1 MKKDTR
7 TTALWGDLRIIWAIA
22 AKDITDAIKNKTVLT
37 IVLGMAMMM
46 LTVQAFPFLLKLSA
60 TPRAVVYDA
69 GKLLDGTSH
78 LISAMA
84 EEGTYRVIEVDSQQ
98 AMEDS
103 LADLNAEV
111 LGLVIPS
118 GFEQMLES
126 GAQGELEGYVVWARR
141 SAADKLAREMERY
154 LETLLQKPV
163 HVEAEGNLVYPPPE
177 GTGSQGM
184 IAAVLTLILT
194 TTGGFLVPYLIFE
207 EKQTHTMD
215 ALLVSPASAADITT
229 GKALAGIAYCLTAM
243 AVALAFNY
251 SNVVGWGVATLA
263 VLVGAFFA
271 VGVGLLIG
279 TVFETAQQ
287 AGAWMIILIAA
298 LMAPIMFAML
308 GNLPPILESLLP
320 WLPTIALG
328 NLFLLSFSGSATLA
342 RALPDLALML
352 GWTLPLYAAMIW
364 IVRRSDK

>member
-1 MKKDTR
+1 MDNAR
-7 TTALWGDLRIIWAIA
+7 STAGERIRIIWAIA
-22 AKDITDAIKNKTVLT
+22 AKDITDAIKNKTVIT

-46 LTVQAFPFLLKLSA
+46 LSAQAFPFLLKLSA

-69 GKLLDGTSH
+69 GKPPDGDSH

-84 EEGTYRVIEVDSQQ
+84 EDGYYRLTEVDSQQ

-111 LGLVIPS
+111 LGLVIPA
-118 GFEQMLES
+118 GFAQTLES

-141 SAADKLAREMERY
+141 SAADKLAGEMERY
-154 LETLLQKPV
+154 LETLLHKPV
-163 HVEAEGNLVYPPPE
+163 HVEAEGHLVYPTPE
-177 GTGSQGM
+177 GTGSLGM
-184 IAAVLTLILT
+184 IAAVLTLVLV

-215 ALLVSPASAADITT
+215 ALMVSPASAADITI

-243 AVALAFNY
+243 AVVLAFNY
-251 SNVVGWGVATLA
+251 SSVVGWGVATLA
-263 VLVGAFFA
+263 VLVGAFLA
-271 VGVGLLIG
+271 VGAGLLMG
-279 TVFETAQQ
+279 TIFETAQQ
-287 AGAWMIILIAA
+287 VGAWMIIPVAA

-308 GNLPPILESLLP
+308 GNLPPVLESLLP
-320 WLPTIALG
+320 WTPTVGLG

-342 RALPDLALML
+342 RALPDLALVL
-352 GWTLPLYAAMIW
+352 GWTLPLYAAVIW
-364 IVRRSDK
+364 IVRRSDR